1 VKKVY
6 SAQQINQLKNKVTII
21 GALVNIFLCVIKI
34 GFGIL
39 GQSAA
44 LIADGVH
51 SLSDL
56 ASDLLVLVA
65 VKMGAQ
71 EADHEHPYGHRRFET
86 LATTILGIGL
96 IVIAAGIAWD
106 VYQRILSPERLL
118 IPQESALGIAAISI
132 LVNEWLFQY
141 TKRIA
146 LITRSKL
153 LLANAWH
160 HRSDAIS
167 SIIVLMGIAGSLLG
181 YIWADAIAAVL
192 VAVMVAKIGFNLV
205 ADSVKELVDTGLS
218 PELVEKIR
226 TEITAISGVKEIHL
240 LRTRQMG
247 EDALV
252 DAHIVVGSRITVS
265 EGHMIGDVV
274 RDVLISKFN
283 DVQEVLVHID
293 PENDEHKEEWHK
305 GLLRDEIDILLNEY
319 LAENY
324 GLIDEFRVHYIEGG
338 VEIEVILP
346 HTLFSLSQQVATI
359 KNRCVVLAQEV
370 SQINSVIVFFKA

>member
-1 VKKVY
+1 MKKVY

-293 PENDEHKEEWHK
+293 PENDEHKEGWHK

>member
-1 VKKVY
+1 MPDIYDAK
-6 SAQQINQLKNKVTII
+6 QISQLKNKVTII
-21 GALVNIFLCVIKI
+21 GALVNVFLSIIKI
-34 GFGIL
+34 GFGVL

-56 ASDLLVLVA
+56 ASDLLVLAA
-65 VKMGAQ
+65 VKMGAR
-71 EADHEHPYGHRRFET
+71 EADHDHPYGHRRFET
-86 LATTILGIGL
+86 LATTILGVGL
-96 IVIAAGIAWD
+96 IVIAVGIAWD
-106 VYQRILSPERLL
+106 VYGRILAPERLL
-118 IPQESALGIAAISI
+118 IPQVSALGIAAISI
-132 LVNEWLFQY
+132 LSNEWLFQY
-141 TKRIA
+141 TKRIG

-167 SIIVLMGIAGSLLG
+167 SVIVLVGVAGSLLG

-192 VAVMVAKIGFNLV
+192 VALMVAKIGFNLV
-205 ADSVKELVDTGLS
+205 ADSIKELVDTGL
-218 PELVEKIR
+218 PEELVEEIR
-226 TEITAISGVKEIHL
+226 QEITAIEGVKDIHL

-274 RDVLISKFN
+274 RDVLINKFE

-293 PENDEHKEEWHK
+293 PENDEHKEARNKALLRSEID
-305 GLLRDEIDILLNEY
+305 GLLSVY

-324 GLIDEFRVHYIEGG
+324 RLIEEFRVHYIDGG

-346 HTLFSLSQQVATI
+346 HTLFSLSQQVETI
-359 KNRCVVLAQEV
+359 KNRCIVLKQERAEV
-370 SQINSVIVFFKA
+370 SNVIVFFKA

>member
-1 VKKVY
+1 MQEAY
-6 SAQQINQLKNKVTII
+6 SPQQINQLKNKVTII
-21 GALVNIFLCVIKI
+21 GALVNVFLCIIKI
-34 GFGIL
+34 GFGFL

-44 LIADGVH
+44 LIADGIH

-65 VKMGAQ
+65 VKMGAR

-86 LATTILGIGL
+86 LATTILGVGL
-96 IVIAAGIAWD
+96 IVIASGIAWD
-106 VYQRILSPERLL
+106 VYLRILSPEHLL
-118 IPQESALGIAAISI
+118 IPHKNALGIAAISI
-132 LVNEWLFQY
+132 LANEWLFQY
-141 TKRIA
+141 TKRVA

-167 SIIVLMGIAGSLLG
+167 SIIVLIGIAGSLLG
-181 YIWADAIAAVL
+181 YIWADAVAAVL

-218 PELVEKIR
+218 PELVDKIR
-226 TEITAISGVKEIHL
+226 QEITAISGVKEIHL

-274 RDVLISKFN
+274 RDVLISKFE

-305 GLLRDEIDILLNEY
+305 GLLRDEIDTLLNEY

-324 GLIDEFRVHYIEGG
+324 SLIDEFRVHYIEGG

-346 HTLFSLSQQVATI
+346 HTLFSLSQQVETI
-359 KNRCVVLAQEV
+359 KNRCVVLAKEV